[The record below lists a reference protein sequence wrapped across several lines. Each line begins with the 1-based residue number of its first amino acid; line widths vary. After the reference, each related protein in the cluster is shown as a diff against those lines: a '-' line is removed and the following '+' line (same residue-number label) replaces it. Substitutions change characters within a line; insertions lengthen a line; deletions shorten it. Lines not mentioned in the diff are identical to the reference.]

1 MLFCSSVLSTP
12 LRYIRNCWYNM
23 VAVFFR
29 LRRWLIIMLWVLRA
43 IFCTKML
50 HFWDKVFF
58 NILLQLW
65 WSACW
70 FASYTLYVESF
81 FAFFEIN
88 AFQVCNYR
96 ICRYVKLSCC
106 LTVSKFFF
114 VHSFYCFN
122 FKFSVYLLFGFPL
135 GIKMS
140 PFVSSNFGI
149 FILYRIV

>member
-1 MLFCSSVLSTP
+1 M
-12 LRYIRNCWYNM
+12 W
-23 VAVFFR
+23 
-29 LRRWLIIMLWVLRA
+29 RA

-70 FASYTLYVESF
+70 FASSTLYVESF

-88 AFQVCNYR
+88 AFPVCNYR

-106 LTVSKFFF
+106 LTVSQFFF
-114 VHSFYCFN
+114 VHSFYCFD

-135 GIKMS
+135 GIKCPLS
-140 PFVSSNFGI
+140 LVTISVYLYYTALSNKRGTVHFEPPQKVRLKI
-149 FILYRIV
+149 